1 MIRKKEVGV
10 ERSCGRRRR
19 RRRQSFGFLFS
30 RRALESFAPHFYL
43 KKRSLL
49 SIPARGHARRRV
61 TPPGCRDQRTERTAR
76 STARIKRAGFVDL
89 KKSVVVFFFWQAKE
103 RRRTKRSRSPLF
115 LDADQKSLST
125 YQRERGVRG
134 NEGRE
139 RGGAGHQLGDG
150 GGLLEMKRG
159 AARGGAGG
167 VQSWGRG

>member
-1 MIRKKEVGV
+1 MRESKMMIRKKEVGV

-89 KKSVVVFFFWQAKE
+89 KKSVVVFFFGKQKRGGE
-103 RRRTKRSRSPLF
+103 RSDHARLF
-115 LDADQKSLST
+115 SSTPIKSLS
-125 YQRERGVRG
+125 QRTSA
-134 NEGRE
+134 N
-139 RGGAGHQLGDG
+139 AGC
-150 GGLLEMKRG
+150 
-159 AARGGAGG
+159 AATRAGSAAAPAISLATG
-167 VQSWGRG
+167 EACWR